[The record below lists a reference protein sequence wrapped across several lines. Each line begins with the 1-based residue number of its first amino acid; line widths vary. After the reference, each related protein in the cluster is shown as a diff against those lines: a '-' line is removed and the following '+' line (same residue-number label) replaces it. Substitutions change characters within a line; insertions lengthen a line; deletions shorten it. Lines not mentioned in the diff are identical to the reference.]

1 MSVNNY
7 KVFFTVSFVYHL
19 YTKKKVSKSFKSDL
33 DINADNV
40 NCELTNK
47 NVHSKWDEYAL
58 KTSLNNLN
66 PPSEFDDSKAF
77 EKKVIT
83 HRIIN
88 LIFSTN
94 YKFAYKNKVLTF
106 VS

>member
-1 MSVNNY
+1 MSGNNY
-7 KVFFTVSFVYHL
+7 KVFFTISFVYEVDM
-19 YTKKKVSKSFKSDL
+19 KKKVSKSFKSDL
-33 DINADNV
+33 DINADNTYYQ
-40 NCELTNK
+40 LTNE
-47 NVHSKWDEYAL
+47 NVHSKWAEYAL

-88 LIFSTN
+88 LMDLTEVHKSNRSEI
-94 YKFAYKNKVLTF
+94 KNV
-106 VS
+106 

>member
-1 MSVNNY
+1 MPANNY
-7 KVFFTVSFVYHL
+7 KVFFTVSFVYQVDK
-19 YTKKKVSKSFKSDL
+19 KKKVSKSFKSDV

-66 PPSEFDDSKAF
+66 PPSEFDDRKAF

-83 HRIIN
+83 HRIVN
-88 LIFSTN
+88 LMD
-94 YKFAYKNKVLTF
+94 LTE
-106 VS
+106 VHKSNLY

>member
-7 KVFFTVSFVYHL
+7 KVFFTVSFIYQVD
-19 YTKKKVSKSFKSDL
+19 TKKKVSKSFKSDL

-40 NCELTNK
+40 NCELTNE
-47 NVHSKWDEYAL
+47 NVHSKWDKYAL

-66 PPSEFDDSKAF
+66 PPSEFDDSKAY

-83 HRIIN
+83 HRIVNLIN
-88 LIFSTN
+88 LTEVHKSIFP
-94 YKFAYKNKVLTF
+94 K
-106 VS
+106 

>member
-1 MSVNNY
+1 MPTNNY
-7 KVFFTVSFVYHL
+7 KVFFTVSFVYQVD
-19 YTKKKVSKSFKSDL
+19 TKKKVSKSFKSDV

-40 NCELTNK
+40 NCELTNE

-66 PPSEFDDSKAF
+66 PPSEFDDSKAS

-83 HRIIN
+83 HRIVN
-88 LIFSTN
+88 LMN
-94 YKFAYKNKVLTF
+94 LTEIHK
-106 VS
+106 SNIS

>member
-1 MSVNNY
+1 MHGNNY
-7 KVFFTVSFVYHL
+7 KVFFTISFVYQVD
-19 YTKKKVSKSFKSDL
+19 TKKKVSKSFKSDL

-40 NCELTNK
+40 SFELTNE
-47 NVHSKWDEYAL
+47 NVHSKWTKYAL

-83 HRIIN
+83 HRIVN
-88 LIFSTN
+88 LMN
-94 YKFAYKNKVLTF
+94 LTE
-106 VS
+106 VY

>member
-1 MSVNNY
+1 MYGNNY
-7 KVFFTVSFVYHL
+7 KVFFTISFVYQVDI
-19 YTKKKVSKSFKSDL
+19 KKKLSNYFKIDL

-40 NCELTNK
+40 NCELTNE
-47 NVHSKWDEYAL
+47 NVHSKWAKYAI

-77 EKKVIT
+77 EKKVNT

-88 LIFSTN
+88 LMDLTEVHKSH
-94 YKFAYKNKVLTF
+94 KV
-106 VS
+106 